1 MACRTHSEHGL
12 ASPQEYKFTTRKQET
27 VVYSSAY
34 PKLIGPKAEYGNL
47 LELSGEKPDHFQK
60 KGKESSA
67 IMHHVTF
74 KTE

>member
-1 MACRTHSEHGL
+1 M
-12 ASPQEYKFTTRKQET
+12 
-27 VVYSSAY
+27 YSSAY